1 MVVQSYVLPWFQS
14 TSPREGRRIRITRLR
29 MRFNPRPHTRGD
41 SPHGLP
47 LWLCSVSIHAPTRG
61 ATAIPEFDRLG
72 NEVSIHAPARGATP
86 LAYYGTQQVHVSI
99 HAPARGATC
108 MYVFSSGFTR
118 FQSTP
123 PRGGR
128 QRLVLICPKPKSFN
142 PRPRAGGDDKSG

>member
-1 MVVQSYVLPWFQS
+1 MVQSYVLPWFQS

-72 NEVSIHAPARGATP
+72 NEVSIHAPARGATYARIP
-86 LAYYGTQQVHVSI
+86 GKSRTICFNPRPRAGGDQALPPPKLTRQSFNPRPRAGGDFFTLQTFCNFFVSI
-99 HAPARGATC
+99 HAPARGAT
-108 MYVFSSGFTR
+108 
-118 FQSTP
+118 
-123 PRGGR
+123 
-128 QRLVLICPKPKSFN
+128 
-142 PRPRAGGDDKSG
+142 